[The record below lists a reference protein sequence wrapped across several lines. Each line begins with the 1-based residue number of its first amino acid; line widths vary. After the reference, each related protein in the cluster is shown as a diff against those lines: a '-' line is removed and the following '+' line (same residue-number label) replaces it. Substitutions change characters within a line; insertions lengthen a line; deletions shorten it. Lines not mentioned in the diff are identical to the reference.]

1 MCSMEHAMKN
11 VTITM
16 DEGLLERVRVR
27 AAEEGKSISKLLAEA
42 AELRVGKVLSK
53 KEAMDRFLAGP
64 LMNLTIDGKAPSR
77 DELYD

>member
-1 MCSMEHAMKN
+1 MCSTAAVKN

-16 DEGLLERVRVR
+16 DEKLLERVRVR
-27 AAEEGKSISKLLAEA
+27 AAEDGKSISRVMAEA

-64 LMNLTIDGKAPSR
+64 LMNLTIDGKAPPR
-77 DELYD
+77 RTL